1 MKSLRIA
8 IYLSIALHFLRKT
21 ARKLSPGIPR
31 KFHGTSHGESRGRPV
46 QVGVGITRTNLH
58 PGPGCSASSYD
69 YVRVATCIDLDTA
82 SALANTLNGMG
93 YGHRF
98 SLIDT
103 DEEINRYALE
113 VLKSD
118 KIHLL
123 RDNFKNCPN
132 PCLLAKIMQ
141 EAAIYVILHDIFPHG

>member
-8 IYLSIALHFLRKT
+8 IYASIALHFLRKT
-21 ARKLSPGIPR
+21 ARKLSPGSPR
-31 KFHGTSHGESRGRPV
+31 KPHGNTHGEYRENPV
-46 QVGVGITRTNLH
+46 QVVVGIARTLAI
-58 PGPGCSASSYD
+58 PRPKGAPTCD

-82 SALANTLNGMG
+82 SALANTLNAMG

-98 SLIDT
+98 SLIDP

-123 RDNFKNCPN
+123 RDNFRKCPD
-132 PCLLAKIMQ
+132 PERLAKIMQ
-141 EAAIYVILHDIFPHG
+141 SAAISVILETL